1 MTITEKVAY
10 LKGLAEGMK
19 LSADTDEGKLFRAI
33 IDTLEDLALSVTDA
47 EERLDVLDA
56 DLAEVEDI
64 VYDDEDDD
72 FGFDD
77 DDDDG
82 VFEFVCPHC
91 HETVFFDDSIV
102 EDDDDDFEL
111 ICPAC
116 GKKLDATDL
125 LFDSDEDDDET
136 DEDGETD

>member
-33 IDTLEDLALSVTDA
+33 IDTLEDLAFSVTDA

-56 DLAEVEDI
+56 DLAEVEAV
-64 VYDDEDDD
+64 VY
-72 FGFDD
+72 
-77 DDDDG
+77 DDG

-116 GKKLDATDL
+116 GKKLDAMDL